1 MFGEL
6 AELFLRASVVSAKKV
21 ISKKSCRRLQDGA
34 NAGKK
39 GRDLNKLRPR
49 YLSRPF
55 ASERRPPCRSIP
67 PSWTSCGAPSR
78 TAPLVLD
85 GDRLVSTDRKTR
97 RSYRV
102 EDGDLPVMVI
112 EESEVLDE
120 PAWLGI
126 MQRHGVKT
134 S

>member
-1 MFGEL
+1 MPIDPAL
-6 AELFLRASVVSAKKV
+6 LDILRCPDS
-21 ISKKSCRRLQDGA
+21 Q
-34 NAGKK
+34 
-39 GRDLNKLRPR
+39 
-49 YLSRPF
+49 
-55 ASERRPPCRSIP
+55 
-67 PSWTSCGAPSR
+67 
-78 TAPLVLD
+78 APLVLD

-112 EESEVLDE
+112 EESDVLDE
-120 PAWLGI
+120 SAWLAI

>member
-1 MFGEL
+1 MPIDRALLEI
-6 AELFLRASVVSAKKV
+6 LR
-21 ISKKSCRRLQDGA
+21 CPD
-34 NAGKK
+34 
-39 GRDLNKLRPR
+39 
-49 YLSRPF
+49 SR
-55 ASERRPPCRSIP
+55 
-67 PSWTSCGAPSR
+67 
-78 TAPLVLD
+78 APLVLD

-112 EESEVLDE
+112 EESDVLDE
-120 PAWLGI
+120 AAWLAV